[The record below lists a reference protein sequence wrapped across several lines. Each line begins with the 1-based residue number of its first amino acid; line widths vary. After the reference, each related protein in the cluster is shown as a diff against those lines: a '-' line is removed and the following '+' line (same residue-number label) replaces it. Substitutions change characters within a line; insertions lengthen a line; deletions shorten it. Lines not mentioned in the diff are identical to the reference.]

1 MNAVRG
7 TVINI
12 HHHGAIVRLED
23 GTLAAVP
30 PAEFTENRVT
40 YVSGHRTRTPL
51 ALVLSRRGGHPIVAV
66 AAPGAVTPSG
76 VTPGGAPAPP
86 RLVDAAFEA
95 QMNAFLKSTEEG
107 WTPADSPPAGE
118 RHFIRKK
125 RRAALFEARNKGT

>member
-1 MNAVRG
+1 MSAVHG

-30 PAEFTENRVT
+30 PAEFTANRVT
-40 YVSGHRTRTPL
+40 YVASHRSRTPL
-51 ALVLSRRGGHPIVAV
+51 ALVLSGRGHPIVAV
-66 AAPGAVTPSG
+66 AAPDGSTSSG
-76 VTPGGAPAPP
+76 VKPVAAPGPP

-95 QMNAFLKSTEEG
+95 QMNAFLKSTEDVWTAPEG
-107 WTPADSPPAGE
+107 PPAAE

-125 RRAALFEARNKGT
+125 RRAALFEARHKGT